1 MEKSWVLPRNLRN
14 PQYPPA
20 PVRAPAEPRAPGKR
34 SPPCSPARQD
44 ARKGTRSPR
53 GCPGS
58 VRRPPRRC
66 QGAAQKFTARPG
78 PNAAHRP
85 GLREPQSHRAPPLPR
100 PQARKAHRG
109 PGGPPALSAS
119 PRRAKFNFAGPRPLG
134 AAGWGRA
141 GPPTGSRAKPVRLP
155 GPLIRRASLGARPR
169 GVGGAG
175 GGPGGCAAR
184 RLPTFPP
191 PPHSR
196 ESPRAGPRARQ
207 CARAALPSTAGGGGG
222 GQAGAR
228 GGARRRSRG
237 RAAAAPGAAAAPRA
251 RSAGGP
257 RGSPWA
263 GFGPLRGEAFSRT
276 GAPLLFR
283 GTGGVHNPPCPIE
296 HARPGRAGH
305 RSRSGAWGS
314 AKPSV

>member
-58 VRRPPRRC
+58 VRRPPRPC

-109 PGGPPALSAS
+109 PGGPPCAQRQPATRQVQLCRPEAS
-119 PRRAKFNFAGPRPLG
+119 GGRRL
-134 AAGWGRA
+134 
-141 GPPTGSRAKPVRLP
+141 
-155 GPLIRRASLGARPR
+155 
-169 GVGGAG
+169 
-175 GGPGGCAAR
+175 GPGGAPDGIASQARALTWAAHSTGVAGCPAAR
-184 RLPTFPP
+184 CWR
-191 PPHSR
+191 R
-196 ESPRAGPRARQ
+196 RRRAGRVCGPAPSHVPTSPPLPGEPTG
-207 CARAALPSTAGGGGG
+207 RAASAPVRTRRAAFHRGRRRRRAG
-222 GQAGAR
+222 
-228 GGARRRSRG
+228 GGARRCPQAVPR
-237 RAAAAPGAAAAPRA
+237 PGCRRA
-251 RSAGGP
+251 RSRSCAPSSQRGRTTGLSLGRVRAPP
-257 RGSPWA
+257 RGGLFKDRSP
-263 GFGPLRGEAFSRT
+263 
-276 GAPLLFR
+276 APIS
-283 GTGGVHNPPCPIE
+283 GNWGCP
-296 HARPGRAGH
+296 
-305 RSRSGAWGS
+305 
-314 AKPSV
+314 